1 MEFRL
6 KVFKKVAENLS
17 FTKAAEE
24 LFITQPAVTKH
35 INNIEQ
41 EFNSK
46 LFRRKGNRI
55 ELTVAGKTLLKY
67 AVDIEKLYNQI
78 GFELNILNQKHIGN
92 LRIGSSTTITQY
104 VLPELMANF
113 KSKFNELSI
122 SVISGNTKQIENA
135 LDKNKIDIGIIE
147 GQSKRSEF
155 SYIEFIK
162 DRIVLV
168 ANNSH
173 LLTKKRVITLSELK
187 NFPIVL
193 REVGSGTLEVI
204 NYFLKQKGLNFS
216 DFLIDIRFGSTEGIK
231 NYILHSDKLA
241 FLSVQSIQKE
251 LKRNELSIID
261 IKDFD
266 INRSFHFIVPAG
278 QQNQI
283 AELFIRFATH
293 YNF

>member
-35 INNIEQ
+35 INAIES
-41 EFNSK
+41 EFKSK
-46 LFRRKGNRI
+46 LFNRKGNHI
-55 ELTVAGKTLLKY
+55 ELTDAGKILLKY

-78 GFELNILNQKHIGN
+78 GFELNILNKKHKGT

-113 KSKFNELSI
+113 KSKFKDLSI
-122 SVISGNTKQIENA
+122 SVISGNTEQIEKA
-135 LDKNKIDIGIIE
+135 LNKNKIDIGIIE
-147 GQSKRSEF
+147 GQSKRSNF
-155 SYIEFIK
+155 RYIEFIK
-162 DRIVLV
+162 DKIVLI
-168 ANNSH
+168 AKNSH
-173 LLTKKRVITLSELK
+173 PLTKKENITLSELK
-187 NFPIVL
+187 KHPIVL

-204 NYFLKQKGLNFS
+204 NYSLKQKRMNFS
-216 DFLIDIRFGSTEGIK
+216 DFLVDLRFGSTEGIK

-241 FLSVQSIQKE
+241 FLSIQSVQKE
-251 LKRNELSIID
+251 LKRNELSVID
-261 IKDFD
+261 IKDLE
-266 INRSFHFIVPAG
+266 INRSFRFIIPTG
-278 QQNQI
+278 QQNKLVK
-283 AELFIRFATH
+283 LFVNFALH